1 MSLRIEQ
8 LRKVYSDGKVA
19 LHGLDLELA
28 PGVFGLLGP
37 NGAGKS
43 TLLEILS
50 LNLMPTSGRV
60 LWDGRD
66 IHRQP
71 NAYRRILGYLP
82 QSYGFYP
89 ELTVRAFLHYMG
101 GLYGLGGRRLR
112 RRIAECLELVGLSA
126 ELRKKTKALSGGMR
140 QRLAIAH
147 ALLHEPKLLIVDE
160 PTTGLDPAERVA
172 FRNLLFDLGRSATVI
187 LSTHI
192 VKDVEFTC
200 HRMMLLYD
208 GRARFLGPPADFIER
223 VRGRVLLTEI
233 PAREFESFSR
243 AHDVVAIQERGD
255 RMEVRFLNGA
265 PATDQGSPPGVRPA
279 APNLE
284 DAYVDFIRERRDEQ
298 ETRVGSDA

>member
-19 LHGLDLELA
+19 LHGLDLELT

-126 ELRKKTKALSGGMR
+126 EQRKKTNALSGGMR

-255 RMEVRFLNGA
+255 RMKVRFLNGA
-265 PATDQGSPPGVRPA
+265 PATNHGSPPGVRPA

-298 ETRVGSDA
+298 EAPVGSDA